1 MSNRLFTSNN
11 ERLHVTSYTGPANT
25 LERTRVRVQFE
36 VVKNDAAAYSPAA
49 GKKIAD
55 ETSLITS
62 LGFNDVVAL
71 YNALDR
77 WIADH
82 RGKEGS

>member
-25 LERTRVRVQFE
+25 LERTRVRLQLE
-36 VVKNDAAAYSPAA
+36 VLTDAARAA
-49 GKKIAD
+49 VTGVG
-55 ETSLITS
+55 ITS

>member
-1 MSNRLFTSNN
+1 
-11 ERLHVTSYTGPANT
+11 VTSYTGPANT
-25 LERTRVRVQFE
+25 MERTRVRLQFE
-36 VVKNDAAAYSPAA
+36 TTPIGDSF
-49 GKKIAD
+49 
-55 ETSLITS
+55 TS

>member
-1 MSNRLFTSNN
+1 M
-11 ERLHVTSYTGPANT
+11 
-25 LERTRVRVQFE
+25 ERTRVRLQFE
-36 VVKNDAAAYSPAA
+36 TTPIGDSF
-49 GKKIAD
+49 
-55 ETSLITS
+55 TS

>member
-1 MSNRLFTSNN
+1 MASPIFEHSRLV
-11 ERLHVTSYTGPANT
+11 VTSYTGPANT
-25 LERTRVRVQFE
+25 LERTRVRLQFE
-36 VVKNDAAAYSPAA
+36 TTPIGPIGN
-49 GKKIAD
+49 
-55 ETSLITS
+55 TFTS

-77 WIADH
+77 WIAEH